1 MNLPDQVL
9 SIDQVREL
17 TELGFDVSK
26 YASMCWL
33 KEPNGDKL
41 LITTL
46 DESCYEAACMN
57 PVPTLTI
64 GDIIDILPETII
76 LNNINYPQFHDK
88 FNIKIM
94 LNKTQQFFS
103 YDRGGSTL
111 CYFVEEKLI
120 DTLFKALV
128 WCITEKHI

>member
-1 MNLPDQVL
+1 MSNLKDQVL
-9 SIDQVREL
+9 SIKQVQEL
-17 TELGFDVSK
+17 IELGFDVSK

-64 GDIIDILPETII
+64 GDIIEILP
-76 LNNINYPQFHDK
+76 
-88 FNIKIM
+88 IKIVKDRRYYSFAH
-94 LNKTQQFFS
+94 LICDNEHVIVYAYSIFDNSVLFDYINKDFKYCLFE
-103 YDRGGSTL
+103 TL
-111 CYFVEEKLI
+111 K
-120 DTLFKALV
+120 
-128 WCITEKHI
+128 WCIKEKHITI